1 MKDLLRRREGHALRR
16 NAPKN
21 YSILMGP
28 QRDFACVMV
37 PCGANDTQNAVT
49 LDSALRITHS
59 ALAKPPVLA
68 LLAIK
73 PPFSPRYTRKGCHLL
88 RRTPQFH
95 FPLSTFHFPLFSP
108 SAIPL
113 STFFSVRNSTLHS
126 PHSTLHR
133 NTSRRSRQFTR
144 EVQFTSPSV
153 SIHARRS
160 AFASEVFNL

>member
-59 ALAKPPVLA
+59 ALDIV
-68 LLAIK
+68 
-73 PPFSPRYTRKGCHLL
+73 
-88 RRTPQFH
+88 PQFH
-95 FPLSTFHFPLFSP
+95 FPLSTLDM
-108 SAIPL
+108 
-113 STFFSVRNSTLHS
+113 V
-126 PHSTLHR
+126 PH
-133 NTSRRSRQFTR
+133 
-144 EVQFTSPSV
+144 
-153 SIHARRS
+153 
-160 AFASEVFNL
+160 